1 MATHSRILAWR
12 IPWTEEP
19 GGWATG
25 HGGPK
30 ELDMT
35 ECLSAQPL
43 LLISSVVI
51 LRHCRVLRRFCEFS
65 RLRHEWPEKE
75 AMAAGGGCQRFPLW
89 LDPDCCRSHLWP
101 HFCFHF
107 GHSES
112 FNNHRGIKDPA
123 SRQVTQGTFNFL
135 CHRPGAQRIHRCRAQ
150 SHVLSASTQKLCF
163 MKFAEGHSEVERCV
177 FVLKK

>member
-89 LDPDCCRSHLWP
+89 LDPDCCRSHFWP

-123 SRQVTQGTFNFL
+123 SDRSPREHSIFSATGLGLSEYT
-135 CHRPGAQRIHRCRAQ
+135 GAEPRVMFCQLPRR
-150 SHVLSASTQKLCF
+150 SSAL
-163 MKFAEGHSEVERCV
+163 
-177 FVLKK
+177 

>member
-75 AMAAGGGCQRFPLW
+75 AMAAGGRVSTISSVVGSRLLQKSL
-89 LDPDCCRSHLWP
+89 LASLLLSLWP
-101 HFCFHF
+101 
-107 GHSES
+107 
-112 FNNHRGIKDPA
+112 
-123 SRQVTQGTFNFL
+123 Q
-135 CHRPGAQRIHRCRAQ
+135 
-150 SHVLSASTQKLCF
+150 
-163 MKFAEGHSEVERCV
+163 
-177 FVLKK
+177 